1 MFSSDL
7 ARTQYPESRT
17 WHGSSS
23 LGREIYN
30 IMYPRGLL
38 LIPFLLFAEGLLR
51 EPFLYL
57 SLYFKER
64 RAEYCDL
71 LNRVR
76 IEGDCERW
84 IAFFADGVCEMAE
97 NAAGAARELFGVAG
111 EDRARIQTLGRVSGS
126 SMQVHHALQRRPVG
140 TISRLAKET
149 GLSLPTVTKALLA
162 LERAGLVK
170 EISGRR
176 RNRVFVYSRYL
187 DILVKGT
194 GLEKTSNRTG

>member
-1 MFSSDL
+1 M
-7 ARTQYPESRT
+7 
-17 WHGSSS
+17 
-23 LGREIYN
+23 
-30 IMYPRGLL
+30 
-38 LIPFLLFAEGLLR
+38 
-51 EPFLYL
+51 
-57 SLYFKER
+57 
-64 RAEYCDL
+64 
-71 LNRVR
+71 NRIR
-76 IEGDCERW
+76 IEGDWERW

-97 NAAGAARELFGVAG
+97 NAVGAARELFGVAG
-111 EDRARIQTLGRVSGS
+111 EDRGRIQTLGRVSGS

-162 LERAGLVK
+162 LEGAGLVK

-194 GLEKTSNRTG
+194 GWRSQQNGVIEVNLNSLGLWAMRSKKSKYSRLISNIQPIARELMHIKRQAEALGMFTNDRRNV